1 MKIVSILVVL
11 LAIICGISY
20 AQEERD
26 NFHVIFG
33 SRDGSV
39 MNVFL
44 GDTIEI
50 PCWGATAVPGEGPG
64 SYDTV
69 TFMHNPLITD
79 DNYVI
84 SRLGGFFPDTLVG
97 RWDDFSFLL
106 PSTNDDDPLIPEG
119 YTNQSMLA
127 FANIIP
133 PWNEENWLFTGGD
146 TVLLCTFLMRV
157 TTDPQYAGQTVCPLS
172 AGYDPANHYTFWGT
186 PDGMGFRPAQTYNCI
201 HLGIRCDYVTG
212 DANGNGVFNGLDV
225 TYCVAYLKGGP
236 PPPYEC
242 ECPIG
247 SGNIWFAAGDVNGS
261 CNFNGLDV
269 TYMVAYLKGGPPP
282 ITCPGCLPEE

>member
-1 MKIVSILVVL
+1 MRIVSISVMLIVFFC
-11 LAIICGISY
+11 ATNY

-26 NFHVIFG
+26 NFHIVYG

-44 GDTIEI
+44 GDTIEV

-69 TFMHNPLITD
+69 TFMHNPLLTND
-79 DNYVI
+79 DYVI
-84 SRLGGFFPDTLVG
+84 LRMGGFYPDTLVG
-97 RWDDFSFLL
+97 RWEDASFLP
-106 PSTNDDDPLIPEG
+106 PSTNDNDTLIPAG
-119 YTNQSMLA
+119 YTNQSMFAIA
-127 FANIIP
+127 FIAWP
-133 PWNEENWLFTGGD
+133 YGEHNWIYTGGD
-146 TVLLCTFLMRV
+146 TVLLGTFLMRV
-157 TTDPQYAGQTVCPLS
+157 TTDPQYSGQTVCPFS
-172 AGYDPANHYTFWGT
+172 PGYDPDNHYIYWGT
-186 PDGMGFRPAQTYNCI
+186 PDGTGFRPVQAYGCI
-201 HLGIRCDYVTG
+201 HLGIRCDYVVG
-212 DANGNGVFNGLDV
+212 DANDNGAFNGLDV
-225 TYCVAYLKGGP
+225 TYSVAYFKGGP

-242 ECPIG
+242 ECPVG
-247 SGNIWFAAGDVNGS
+247 SGSFWFVAGDVNGS